1 MDKLDTDAT
10 TCIAVGDPHFTTSNV
25 IDAQALISKVN
36 LLVDQLKPTFVVL
49 LGDILHTHEK
59 IHVTPLKLATEF
71 ITSLAKKV
79 PVFVIIGNHDYC
91 LGGDVPITLFDGQ
104 IVRARDVIVGDSLIG
119 DDLTKTTVTRLI
131 HGFGKMYSIK
141 QYHVYTQTFKSEY
154 IVSLNHTLT
163 LILPQPFIVHKPQ
176 GLTLFYWVEQYK
188 LHSNCQDQLTTE
200 FMEKARGPKIVEITV
215 KEFLTLPPN
224 VQRELYGYSKELRS
238 KIYPM
243 SLYEELF
250 DIEITESSETE
261 YFGWELNGNKRF
273 LLGDSTITH
282 NCNNQQFLT
291 DSHAFNA
298 FKNITNVTVCD
309 HPIVYEHAGNK
320 FVYCP
325 YVPPERFQ
333 EALRTLES
341 EGKSWRDATCIFA
354 HQEFYGCRFN
364 PVATS
369 TEGDIWP
376 DDFPLVV
383 SGHIHNEQRLQS
395 NIYYTGSSMQ
405 HAFGENPNKTIALLT
420 FKPGSKFKLQ
430 RIDLEMRKKKIVY
443 INVEAAD
450 TFKPNPDVYTKLVI
464 KGTPEQFKVFRRG
477 QVYKDLQA
485 MGLAISFSPID
496 KDREATRDETR
507 AADKRGI
514 MDILQDLIKDDN
526 KYVKTAFEELNS

>member
-10 TCIAVGDPHFTTSNV
+10 TCIAVGDPHFTTSNIV
-25 IDAQALISKVN
+25 DAQALISKVN

-91 LGGDVPITLFDGQ
+91 
-104 IVRARDVIVGDSLIG
+104 
-119 DDLTKTTVTRLI
+119 
-131 HGFGKMYSIK
+131 
-141 QYHVYTQTFKSEY
+141 
-154 IVSLNHTLT
+154 
-163 LILPQPFIVHKPQ
+163 
-176 GLTLFYWVEQYK
+176 
-188 LHSNCQDQLTTE
+188 
-200 FMEKARGPKIVEITV
+200 
-215 KEFLTLPPN
+215 
-224 VQRELYGYSKELRS
+224 
-238 KIYPM
+238 
-243 SLYEELF
+243 
-250 DIEITESSETE
+250 
-261 YFGWELNGNKRF
+261 
-273 LLGDSTITH
+273 
-282 NCNNQQFLT
+282 NNQQFLT

-298 FKNITNVTVCD
+298 FKNIANVTVCD
-309 HPIVYEHAGNK
+309 RPIVYEHAGNK

-325 YVPPERFQ
+325 YTPPERFQ
-333 EALRTLES
+333 EALCTLET
-341 EGKSWRDATCIFA
+341 EDKSWRDATCIFA

-420 FKPGSKFKLQ
+420 FKSGSKFKLQ

-443 INVEAAD
+443 INVETAE
-450 TFKPNPDVYTKLVI
+450 TFKPDPNVYTKLVI

-507 AADKRGI
+507 AVDKRGI

-526 KYVKTAFEELNS
+526 KYVKTAFEELNA